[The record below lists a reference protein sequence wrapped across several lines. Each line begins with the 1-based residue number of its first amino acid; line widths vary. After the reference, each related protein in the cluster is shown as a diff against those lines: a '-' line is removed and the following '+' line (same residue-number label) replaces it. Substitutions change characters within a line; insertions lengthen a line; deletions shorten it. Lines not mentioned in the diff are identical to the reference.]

1 VQEKDGSDEDEGEDD
16 DDVRVAVVHQY
27 DCRVKVSR
35 LAEEEEEE
43 DRKGYVAEP
52 RRIVGNRNYFNQ
64 HRPHVEDIPTASEL
78 TLEDRSPPNPCT
90 ASTSCC
96 SIHLHQP
103 LGSSWAWEP

>member
-35 LAEEEEEE
+35 LA
-43 DRKGYVAEP
+43 D
-52 RRIVGNRNYFNQ
+52 FNQ